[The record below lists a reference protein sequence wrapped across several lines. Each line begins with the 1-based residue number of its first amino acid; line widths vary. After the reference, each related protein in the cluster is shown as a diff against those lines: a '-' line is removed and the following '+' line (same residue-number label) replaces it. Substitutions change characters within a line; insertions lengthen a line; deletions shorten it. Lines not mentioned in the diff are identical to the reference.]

1 MQQAIEPQ
9 TVHIQWIRSQLTGQ
23 LAELL
28 LNFFGNAHIKD
39 PFHQGLNREQ
49 MGVDVL
55 QISDGLLE
63 TIT

>member
-9 TVHIQWIRSQLTGQ
+9 TVHIQRIWSQLTGQ

-28 LNFFGNAHIKD
+28 LNFLGNAHIKD
-39 PFHQGLNREQ
+39 PLHQGLNREQ
-49 MGVDVL
+49 MSVDVL